1 MSDKLLAAREYYI
14 DVLKGMAMLAVI
26 LVHFNN
32 AWNAPIGILNKASAI
47 GARCPQLF
55 FIISAYLTWTALDK
69 RPVGHIE
76 FLKKRYKRMAPL
88 YCVSLVTA
96 VLIPTFKVFNIS
108 LGNYISHIVF
118 LNGLNPK
125 WCNGIIGVEWYIAN
139 LALFYLMVPCL
150 RKLITNLNTAVIAF
164 LASAVIS
171 SGVLVIVNHVFSAQ
185 MAENN
190 AYEAYFHTSFIVY
203 QIPVLIVGII
213 LYYLIKEIAE
223 GKISRCLA
231 VDIFGLAAMATSIGF
246 VVLHLN
252 KRYMTS
258 SLIAGLLF
266 GLLFLLCSGIDNKF
280 FAGRVFKPFIFV
292 GKHSYGIY
300 CFHQIVINCIMRYAF
315 NKENL
320 LQWGMA
326 YLAIATISCLV
337 GYATEKAEKQLVA

>member
-1 MSDKLLAAREYYI
+1 
-14 DVLKGMAMLAVI
+14 MLAVI

-32 AWNAPIGILNKASAI
+32 VWNAPIGILNKASAI

-55 FIISAYLTWTALDK
+55 FIISAYLTWNALDK
-69 RPVGHIE
+69 KPVGYIE

-88 YCVSLVTA
+88 YYVSLAVA
-96 VLIPTFKVFNIS
+96 VLVPAFKVFDIS
-108 LGNYISHIVF
+108 IDNYISHIVF
-118 LNGLNPK
+118 LNGLNPQ
-125 WCNGIIGVEWYIAN
+125 WCNGIIGVEWYIAD

-164 LASAVIS
+164 LASVVFS
-171 SGVLVIVNHVFSAQ
+171 SGTLVIVNHVFSAQ

-223 GKISRCLA
+223 GRISRSLA
-231 VDIFGLAAMATSIGF
+231 DGVFGLAVVATSIGF

-258 SLIAGLLF
+258 SLIVGLLF
-266 GLLFLLCSGIDNKF
+266 GFLFLLCSGIDNGF
-280 FAGRVFKPFIFV
+280 FAGRVFNPFVFV

-300 CFHQIVINCIMRYAF
+300 CFHQIVINCVMRYTI

-326 YLAIATISCLV
+326 YLVIATISCLI
-337 GYATEKAEKQLVA
+337 GYATEKMEKQLVA

>member
-1 MSDKLLAAREYYI
+1 MFNILIVEDDKELSQLFQKVLEKNGYQVKCASDGMQALETLDTAYI
-14 DVLKGMAMLAVI
+14 DL
-26 LVHFNN
+26 
-32 AWNAPIGILNKASAI
+32 
-47 GARCPQLF
+47 
-55 FIISAYLTWTALDK
+55 IISDIMM
-69 RPVGHIE
+69 PVMDGYE
-76 FLKKRYKRMAPL
+76 L
-88 YCVSLVTA
+88 VSR
-96 VLIPTFKVFNIS
+96 
-108 LGNYISHIVF
+108 
-118 LNGLNPK
+118 
-125 WCNGIIGVEWYIAN
+125 
-139 LALFYLMVPCL
+139 L
-150 RKLITNLNTAVIAF
+150 RAA
-164 LASAVIS
+164 
-171 SGVLVIVNHVFSAQ
+171 G
-185 MAENN
+185 
-190 AYEAYFHTSFIVY
+190 Y

-223 GKISRCLA
+223 GKISKCLA

>member
-1 MSDKLLAAREYYI
+1 
-14 DVLKGMAMLAVI
+14 
-26 LVHFNN
+26 
-32 AWNAPIGILNKASAI
+32 
-47 GARCPQLF
+47 
-55 FIISAYLTWTALDK
+55 
-69 RPVGHIE
+69 
-76 FLKKRYKRMAPL
+76 
-88 YCVSLVTA
+88 
-96 VLIPTFKVFNIS
+96 
-108 LGNYISHIVF
+108 
-118 LNGLNPK
+118 
-125 WCNGIIGVEWYIAN
+125 
-139 LALFYLMVPCL
+139 
-150 RKLITNLNTAVIAF
+150 
-164 LASAVIS
+164 
-171 SGVLVIVNHVFSAQ
+171 
-185 MAENN
+185 
-190 AYEAYFHTSFIVY
+190 
-203 QIPVLIVGII
+203 
-213 LYYLIKEIAE
+213 
-223 GKISRCLA
+223 
-231 VDIFGLAAMATSIGF
+231 MATSIGF